1 MHLQKLAQKFNC
13 HKFHIF
19 IYKTYKASSFFLN
32 QWKISFSNGNCK
44 FRVSFFN
51 IKKKLHPNSITK
63 LKFTHLNYSN
73 KLFFL
78 HDKPFLSWNVFF
90 SSTVWGKKLILTMS
104 LHDKHQKKAAECL
117 HHSNYQAVTCLD
129 TTTHSSS
136 FIGEGLFKIQG
147 FLQLKSLGRNQ
158 MSTFFSYHICF
169 MIASFLICNT
179 MFCPPTTHTVI
190 HTTHS
195 LL

>member
-1 MHLQKLAQKFNC
+1 
-13 HKFHIF
+13 
-19 IYKTYKASSFFLN
+19 
-32 QWKISFSNGNCK
+32 
-44 FRVSFFN
+44 
-51 IKKKLHPNSITK
+51 
-63 LKFTHLNYSN
+63 
-73 KLFFL
+73 
-78 HDKPFLSWNVFF
+78 
-90 SSTVWGKKLILTMS
+90 MS

-129 TTTHSSS
+129 TTTHGSS

-195 LL
+195 LLQKVSLSEPTRRISKDFAFIPSLHNPCEIHAIQVGYLSLQAQLQRKMSLTFPRVPGFLGTQLPISSNPTAVLFWVVQGCSITAS

>member
-1 MHLQKLAQKFNC
+1 M
-13 HKFHIF
+13 
-19 IYKTYKASSFFLN
+19 
-32 QWKISFSNGNCK
+32 
-44 FRVSFFN
+44 SFFN

-136 FIGEGLFKIQG
+136 FIGEGLFKIQE

-158 MSTFFSYHICF
+158 MSTFFLITFVSWLLPFWFATCF
-169 MIASFLICNT
+169 VHPQLIQWYT
-179 MFCPPTTHTVI
+179 LHTAFCRKWACQSQQEELAKILPLFPVCTILVKYM
-190 HTTHS
+190 
-195 LL
+195 LFK